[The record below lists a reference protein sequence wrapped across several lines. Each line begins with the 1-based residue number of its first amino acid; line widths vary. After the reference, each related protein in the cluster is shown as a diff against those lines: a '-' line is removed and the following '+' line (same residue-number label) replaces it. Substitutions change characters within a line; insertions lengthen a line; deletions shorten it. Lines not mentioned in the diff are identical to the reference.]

1 MKINPTDLAEVLEKL
16 MEAFPD
22 ELPKQQTTVEQIHI
36 KIGEQKPIKYLM
48 DIYERLTGGTDG

>member
-22 ELPKQQTTVEQIHI
+22 ELPKQRTSVEDIHI
-36 KIGEQKPIKYLM
+36 KIGEQRPIKYLM
-48 DIYERLTGGTDG
+48 DVYERLTGGADG